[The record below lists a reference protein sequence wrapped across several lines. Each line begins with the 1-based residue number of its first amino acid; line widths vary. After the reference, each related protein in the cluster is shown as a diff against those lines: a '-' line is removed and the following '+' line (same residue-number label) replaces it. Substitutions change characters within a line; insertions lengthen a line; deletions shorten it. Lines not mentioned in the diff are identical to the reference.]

1 MIARTTITAI
11 DEVNR
16 ERCHIGSEQNKL
28 QFIMSNLTSQTRNIE
43 ADEAVAVIP
52 PLSNRQQLRH
62 YDKHPHKQRH
72 LIGCSIN

>member
-1 MIARTTITAI
+1 
-11 DEVNR
+11 
-16 ERCHIGSEQNKL
+16 
-28 QFIMSNLTSQTRNIE
+28 MSNLTSQTRNIE
-43 ADEAVAVIP
+43 ADGAVAVIP